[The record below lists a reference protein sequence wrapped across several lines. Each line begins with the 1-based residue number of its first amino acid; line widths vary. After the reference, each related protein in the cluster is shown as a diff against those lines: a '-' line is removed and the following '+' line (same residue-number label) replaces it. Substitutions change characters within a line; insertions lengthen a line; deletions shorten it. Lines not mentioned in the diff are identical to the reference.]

1 MATTQTK
8 AELRA
13 IAEAAIAAGHPI
25 TRETP
30 KAETPKADPAP
41 IAAEPKLFAGG
52 VPLTATIAYLAPNPK
67 KPGSAAHARYAL
79 YPAVGATLADALKA
93 GVRRDDFL
101 YDVRK
106 GYLKVEVA

>member
-8 AELRA
+8 A
-13 IAEAAIAAGHPI
+13 
-25 TRETP
+25 
-30 KAETPKADPAP
+30 KPAP
-41 IAAEPKLFAGG
+41 TAPTAAEPAPTEAPAPKLFAGG
-52 VPLTATIAYLAPNPK
+52 VPLTATISYLAPNPK

-93 GVRRDDFL
+93 GVRRNDFL